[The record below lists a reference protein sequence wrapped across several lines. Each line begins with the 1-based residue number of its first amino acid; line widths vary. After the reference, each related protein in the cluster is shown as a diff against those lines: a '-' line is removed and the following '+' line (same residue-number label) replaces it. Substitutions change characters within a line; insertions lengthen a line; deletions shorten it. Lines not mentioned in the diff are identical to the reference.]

1 MAAIEQQVRLDAK
14 LYEMRDT
21 VKRLLGDRYSA
32 HMAEVRKMIEGGQ
45 ERMKITEPPLVMATK
60 ICTANSLRGL
70 DVAYIMT
77 GAVEMVEPSV
87 EQQPEKP

>member
-1 MAAIEQQVRLDAK
+1 MAAIEQQVRLAAK

-45 ERMKITEPPLVMATK
+45 ERMKITEPLVMATK

-87 EQQPEKP
+87 EQQKEQP